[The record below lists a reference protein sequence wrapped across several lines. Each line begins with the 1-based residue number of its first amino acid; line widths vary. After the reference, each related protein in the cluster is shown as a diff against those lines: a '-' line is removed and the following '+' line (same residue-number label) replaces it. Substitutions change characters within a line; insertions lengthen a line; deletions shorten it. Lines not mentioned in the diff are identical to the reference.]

1 MCSIECTKRLMV
13 DLRTLGKIEE
23 GKKINTK
30 EKYLS
35 SDDTTFFQP
44 LWRWYRG
51 DSRISTGNKI
61 EKILTCSANLVE
73 KATADINSGHDDPK
87 EIYLKIS
94 PSKFLDDIRVVLVQA
109 DRGVKNLRD
118 TYVQDDTISSK
129 LEMHIQT
136 LGRQIE
142 IINDTLKN
150 TKEES
155 DAKKERRYSFSQ
167 NDDNSVNN
175 KKKKKQNEN
184 NNSFGN

>member
-1 MCSIECTKRLMV
+1 MCSIECTKNLLV

-30 EKYLS
+30 EKYIS
-35 SDDTTFFQP
+35 SDDTTFLQP

-61 EKILTCSANLVE
+61 EKVLTCSSNLIE
-73 KATADINSGHDDPK
+73 KAVMDVNNGYDDPK
-87 EIYLKIS
+87 DIYIKIP

-109 DRGVKNLRD
+109 NAGVKNLRD

-142 IINDTLKN
+142 IINETLKN

-155 DAKKERRYSFSQ
+155 DAKKERRFSFSQ
-167 NDDNSVNN
+167 NDENFNSS
-175 KKKKKQNEN
+175 KKKKQN
-184 NNSFGN
+184 S